1 VPGGANWLPSQVPPP
16 RQVSVS
22 EAQRFG
28 KYQILER
35 IASGG
40 MAEVFKA
47 RLEGIGGFHR
57 SFAIKRILP
66 HLTENPEFVDMLSDE
81 ARVAGLLNH
90 ANIVQILDFGK
101 VDSQYYIAMEYVNG
115 RDLGQLLARCA
126 ERGITLPVSLG
137 IYIVI
142 EMLKGLEYAHTRQA
156 MRDGEPVPLNIV
168 HRDVSPANILLS
180 LQGEVKITD
189 FGIAKASVKALQ
201 TQSGVIKGRF
211 DYMSPEQAS
220 ARGVDARSDLFSVG
234 VVLYQLLTNRHPF
247 RKGSELA
254 TIEAVR
260 RGSFN
265 LPSSVNADIPP
276 MLDQIVLTSLAVEPK
291 HRYQSATQ
299 FKEALDRFCHDVG
312 FMTNAAQL
320 ARFLKELLP
329 ELDTK
334 KDRDTEELQLDE
346 PRPPENSGNH
356 PAFTTLPDPST
367 SLDEATLIR
376 QAPRSADWG
385 EIQTVIRPQAQ
396 PSAAPSPPP
405 ALPPARGEPKSRLVY
420 RTPAYI
426 HFVYLVAVAT
436 VLVSGLAGGAVLA
449 TWLQR
454 VDPTLVQ
461 RAPVLQIHVPAN
473 TRVYVNGAA
482 LSGSSPLETTVAPG
496 AETILKVEPEG
507 MTPIEAKVNLNY
519 NELRVISFNPVALQP
534 KK

>member
-1 VPGGANWLPSQVPPP
+1 MA
-16 RQVSVS
+16 

-320 ARFLKELLP
+320 ARFFKELLP
-329 ELDTK
+329 ELDLK
-334 KDRDTEELQLDE
+334 KDKDTEELQLDD
-346 PRPPENSGNH
+346 PRPPENSGSQ

-367 SLDEATLIR
+367 GLEEATLIR

-396 PSAAPSPPP
+396 PSAQPPAPPPSPA
-405 ALPPARGEPKSRLVY
+405 ALPSTRGEAKSRLVY

-473 TRVYVNGAA
+473 TQVYVNGTP
-482 LSGSSPLETTVAPG
+482 LSGGSPLETTVSPG
-496 AETILKVEPEG
+496 VETILKVEPAG

>member
-1 VPGGANWLPSQVPPP
+1 P
-16 RQVSVS
+16 
-22 EAQRFG
+22 
-28 KYQILER
+28 
-35 IASGG
+35 
-40 MAEVFKA
+40 
-47 RLEGIGGFHR
+47 HR
-57 SFAIKRILP
+57 SP
-66 HLTENPEFVDMLSDE
+66 
-81 ARVAGLLNH
+81 
-90 ANIVQILDFGK
+90 
-101 VDSQYYIAMEYVNG
+101 
-115 RDLGQLLARCA
+115 
-126 ERGITLPVSLG
+126 
-137 IYIVI
+137 
-142 EMLKGLEYAHTRQA
+142 
-156 MRDGEPVPLNIV
+156 
-168 HRDVSPANILLS
+168 
-180 LQGEVKITD
+180 
-189 FGIAKASVKALQ
+189 IAKAE
-201 TQSGVIKGRF
+201 G
-211 DYMSPEQAS
+211 
-220 ARGVDARSDLFSVG
+220 
-234 VVLYQLLTNRHPF
+234 
-247 RKGSELA
+247 
-254 TIEAVR
+254 

-329 ELDTK
+329 ELDLK

-346 PRPPENSGNH
+346 PRTADPAPQQ

-367 SLDEATLIR
+367 GLDEATLIR
-376 QAPRSADWG
+376 QAPRTADWG

-396 PSAAPSPPP
+396 PSALPPPP
-405 ALPPARGEPKSRLVY
+405 AAPPAARGEPRSRMVY

-473 TRVYVNGAA
+473 TQVYVNGAP
-482 LSGSSPLETTVAPG
+482 LTGSSPLETTVSPG
-496 AETILKVEPEG
+496 VETILKVEPAG